1 MIFNR
6 SKKLTKKV
14 SDHDHHDDEN
24 PNLEKQDSLAQ
35 LLIKDTQESRL
46 IGLYGE
52 LEEIK
57 ASQIIGA
64 LLDMTDESASD
75 SATDNSENSMNT
87 VDEQASIQS
96 DDTVDN
102 TTEDQKENSANNLK
116 PIEFIISTPGGD
128 ADDMFALYDIMR
140 VVRDKCDIVTYGIGK
155 VMSAGVLILA
165 SGTKG
170 KRKIG
175 RNCRVMIHS
184 VVAGSSGS
192 FHSLQNEMSEIKH
205 LQKSY
210 IKTLSEETKM
220 SVKDLNTMIN
230 KKVNV
235 YLSAEEAVRLG
246 IADII
251 V

>member
-1 MIFNR
+1 MIFNS
-6 SKKLTKKV
+6 SKKLTKRALDDNDDDV
-14 SDHDHHDDEN
+14 SA
-24 PNLEKQDSLAQ
+24 EKQDSLAQ
-35 LLIKDTQESRL
+35 LLIKDTQDSRL
-46 IGLYGE
+46 IGLYGD
-52 LEEIK
+52 LEELK
-57 ASQIIGA
+57 VSQIIGA
-64 LLDMTDESASD
+64 LLDMSDTSSFGDTDSSNTDSDRRDIVDESNNQDEVVGADTADLTREKSSD
-75 SATDNSENSMNT
+75 
-87 VDEQASIQS
+87 
-96 DDTVDN
+96 
-102 TTEDQKENSANNLK
+102 NLR

-140 VVRDKCDIVTYGIGK
+140 VVRDKCDIITYGIGK

-192 FHSLQNEMSEIKH
+192 FHNLQNEMSEIKH
-205 LQKSY
+205 LQKAY
-210 IKTLSEETKM
+210 IKTLSEETNM